1 MKKKMAK
8 SKESIIEEMNNPPV
22 EEYKP
27 TREQINV
34 LSEIITPVRIKT
46 PKEIEREEQI
56 IKKKEIK
63 KTIINLRRGTF
74 KAIPDNPI
82 RN

>member
-1 MKKKMAK
+1 MAK
-8 SKESIIEEMNNPPV
+8 SKESIIEEMNTTV

-27 TREQINV
+27 TREQINI
-34 LSEIITPVRIKT
+34 LSEIVTPVKIKT
-46 PKEIEREEQI
+46 PKELEREEQI

-74 KAIPDNPI
+74 KAIVDNPI